1 MPSIIRR
8 RLDEIAKETTVTYK
22 KISVAPLA
30 GAIGAEVRGVD
41 LKDADAEAWEEIAAA
56 YRDRLI
62 LAFPDQALTPKTQVE
77 AAGNFGTV
85 GYYPFAEGLPEEP
98 HVFAIVKE
106 AHETK
111 NFGEGWHSDTTY
123 TDYPP
128 KATVLYSIEVPPFG
142 GDTLFANMHMAYE
155 TLSDGM
161 KAMLDGLRAVNS
173 AAARKGGGR
182 AAGNSFQSVK
192 LVAQDKMNLE
202 ATHPI
207 VRTHPETGRKA
218 LYVNPLHTTRI
229 EGWTEAESKPLLEY
243 LYRHMQRPEFT
254 CRYRWSANTFTI
266 WDNCAAQHLAVND
279 YHGHRREM
287 HRLSIE
293 GDRPV

>member
-1 MPSIIRR
+1 MADTEFDI
-8 RLDEIAKETTVTYK
+8 L
-22 KISVAPLA
+22 PLA
-30 GAIGAEVRGVD
+30 GALGAEIRGAD
-41 LKDADAEAWEEIAAA
+41 LTRLDNAGWSRINEAFREH
-56 YRDRLI
+56 LM
-62 LAFPDQALTPKTQVE
+62 LAFPDQPLDPKAMVKV
-77 AAGNFGTV
+77 AGNFGPV

-106 AHETK
+106 ADETK

-123 TDYPP
+123 TEVPP
-128 KATVLYSIEVPPFG
+128 MATVLYSVEVPPYG
-142 GDTLFANMHMAYE
+142 GDTLFANMYLAYE

-161 KAMLDGLRAVNS
+161 KDMLQGLRAINS
-173 AAARKGGGR
+173 AAHRKGGGR

-192 LVAQDKMNLE
+192 LVGQDKMNLQGI
-202 ATHPI
+202 HPV

-218 LYVNPLHTTRI
+218 LYVNGLHTVRFD
-229 EGWTEAESKPLLEY
+229 GWTEEESRPLLTF
-243 LYRHMQRPEFT
+243 LYAHSQRPEFT
-254 CRYRWSANTFTI
+254 CRYRWRANTFTI

-293 GDRPV
+293 GARPV